1 MLLITITIKNY
12 SEYFQVI
19 GYSSNLT
26 IFITNTT
33 VGPYTC
39 QVTVGGYDSIEYS
52 ATVYQQGPPVILEYE
67 YEYIGDTIEIV
78 CEAVSIPAPG
88 IEWKYNNHIITSDI
102 EHYTVITLNLDKNKV
117 FSTLIIK
124 DSVQSDFGDYN
135 CSASN
140 SYGQDTAVI
149 HLHRKDFS
157 LVLLLVVGL
166 VMASLL
172 VIITL
177 LLFLYWRRL
186 RQKTCV
192 DHSKNK
198 TEANYNS
205 LGREEKPKSNGWHDG
220 DENTKEGECNFSKV
234 NDIES
239 SAESST

>member
-166 VMASLL
+166 IMAALL
-172 VIITL
+172 VIFTL
-177 LLFLYWRRL
+177 LVFTHWRRM
-186 RQKTCV
+186 RQNTRSAS
-192 DHSKNK
+192 SKDKSWVND
-198 TEANYNS
+198 T
-205 LGREEKPKSNGWHDG
+205 RENVEEIAKQKGWQDKVQT
-220 DENTKEGECNFSKV
+220 TKEKEGNDNTYSKV
-234 NDIES
+234 NSE
-239 SAESST
+239 